1 MTIKRGQVFVLKPDQ
16 DGKERPLVIV
26 SHDVLNGGHSV
37 LAVPFYSQQIE
48 KRQKQPWC
56 AFFKAGEGG
65 LSKDCVAKADE
76 LSLIDKLNINIAKGP
91 IGTFD
96 EAQLGRLM
104 TAVKWS
110 LAIP

>member
-1 MTIKRGQVFVLKPDQ
+1 MTIKRGQVFVVKPDQ

-26 SHDVLNGGHSV
+26 SHDVL
-37 LAVPFYSQQIE
+37 
-48 KRQKQPWC
+48 
-56 AFFKAGEGG
+56 
-65 LSKDCVAKADE
+65 
-76 LSLIDKLNINIAKGP
+76 NIAKGP